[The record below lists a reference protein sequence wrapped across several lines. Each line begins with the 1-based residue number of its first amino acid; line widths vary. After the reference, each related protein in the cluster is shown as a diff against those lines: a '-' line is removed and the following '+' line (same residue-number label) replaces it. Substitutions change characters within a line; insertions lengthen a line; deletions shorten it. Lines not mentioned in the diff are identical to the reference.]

1 MTRTMIRGSTGV
13 RMAAAVS
20 LALVVSAVAAG
31 CGGGTSS
38 APTAKVSRG
47 TVANKVSASG
57 ALAAVTSQ
65 NLAFPK
71 GAQLKEVD
79 VKVGDRVAPGQVLAK
94 LDDFAFRQA
103 LNQQQAQLDQQQALL
118 DKVVNGNQ
126 ISGASDSLDQAK
138 KILDATQDEL
148 HQTLDLDD
156 NTVDRAQTQL
166 KFDQRQADL
175 AWRQYQ
181 QCQFSH
187 RNDPPS
193 GSSSTGA
200 SQAEMPPP
208 PPSSGGG
215 LLSALGGGGSGGVG
229 SLGSSLTGE
238 PTAEACQS
246 MYQAALSARR
256 QAVASRTDY
265 EQAKKKLDV
274 DKASGQ
280 VAVENARQG
289 VVTAQNTLDS
299 AHSDKPA
306 DIDAQQALVDAA
318 RAQVA
323 LAQKDVDNAVLY
335 APVAGTVSAINGSVG
350 EFVGSGGGTTAKAP
364 GTNAGIPG
372 VGAAATSD
380 ASSSSVTGAP
390 SATRPG
396 GQAFIILND
405 VNSFQVVVPFE
416 ESDAAKV
423 KPNQKVEVSFDA
435 IPDLTV
441 PGTVLSIAPSGTAI
455 SGVTNYYATILLNQ
469 TDPRLKAGQTAEA
482 GVLVNAVDNVL
493 VVPNSAVIKQGG
505 RSLVSVPGPDGKPV
519 QVPFQPGAVGD
530 DTTQVV
536 SGLHEGQEILLPQA
550 QVQGTPG
557 GGGGGGGGR

>member
-1 MTRTMIRGSTGV
+1 V
-13 RMAAAVS
+13 E
-20 LALVVSAVAAG
+20 
-31 CGGGTSS
+31 
-38 APTAKVSRG
+38 RG

-57 ALAAVTSQ
+57 ALSAVTSQ

-71 GAQLKEVD
+71 GAQLREVD
-79 VKVGDRVAPGQVLAK
+79 VKVGDRVAPGQVLARQ
-94 LDDFAFRQA
+94 DDFAFRQA
-103 LNQQQAQLDQQQALL
+103 LNQAQAQLDNQQALL
-118 DKVVNGNQ
+118 DKIINGNPIEQ
-126 ISGASDSLDQAK
+126 AENSLDQARQ
-138 KILDATQDEL
+138 ILDATQE
-148 HQTLDLDD
+148 QTEAQLRLDD
-156 NTVDRAQTQL
+156 NTVDRARKQL
-166 KFDQRQADL
+166 QFDQRQADL
-175 AWRQYQ
+175 AQRQVQQNNCSMMTSGGKSSSGKHGAAASEEPVAPTPGSGGLLGALSGGAGGGSAGSLSTLTQDNQQ
-181 QCQFSH
+181 QCQSLIQNLQAAK
-187 RNDPPS
+187 RQVV
-193 GSSSTGA
+193 A
-200 SQAEMPPP
+200 SQTALQQAQKQRDVNAATGRVAE
-208 PPSSGGG
+208 
-215 LLSALGGGGSGGVG
+215 
-229 SLGSSLTGE
+229 
-238 PTAEACQS
+238 
-246 MYQAALSARR
+246 
-256 QAVASRTDY
+256 
-265 EQAKKKLDV
+265 
-274 DKASGQ
+274 
-280 VAVENARQG
+280 ENARQG
-289 VVTAQNTLDS
+289 VVTAQNNLDT
-299 AHSDKPA
+299 ANSDTPA
-306 DIDAQQALVDAA
+306 NRDAQEALVDNA

-323 LAQKDVDNAVLY
+323 LAQKDVDNSVLY
-335 APVAGTVSAINGSVG
+335 APVAGTVSAINGSVD
-350 EFVGSGGGTTAKAP
+350 EFVGAGGGTTAKAP

-396 GQAFIILND
+396 GQAFIVLND

-423 KPNQKVEVSFDA
+423 KPNQRVDVTFDA
-435 IPDLTV
+435 VPDLTL

-455 SGVTNYYATILLNQ
+455 SGVTNYYATVLLSQ

-557 GGGGGGGGR
+557 GGGGRGGGR